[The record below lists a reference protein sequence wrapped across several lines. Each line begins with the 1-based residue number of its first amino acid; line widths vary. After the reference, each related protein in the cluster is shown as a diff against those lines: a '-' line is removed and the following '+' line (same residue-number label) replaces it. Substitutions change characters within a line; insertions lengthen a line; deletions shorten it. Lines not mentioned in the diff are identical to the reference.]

1 MQKTGYTGAAGHCMM
16 LQTEVGGNR
25 VLMVVLNST
34 SNNNRIIDMKHMRD
48 WYERQLGVKEGSA
61 KLPYNLM

>member
-1 MQKTGYTGAAGHCMM
+1 MM

-34 SNNNRIIDMKHMRD
+34 SNNNRIIDMKRMRD

>member
-34 SNNNRIIDMKHMRD
+34 SNIDMKRMRD